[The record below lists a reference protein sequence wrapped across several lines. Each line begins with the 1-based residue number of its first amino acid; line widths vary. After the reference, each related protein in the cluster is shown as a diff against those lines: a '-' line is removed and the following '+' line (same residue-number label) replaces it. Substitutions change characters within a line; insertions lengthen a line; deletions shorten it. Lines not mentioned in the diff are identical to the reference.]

1 LEYTVRQ
8 TGKLEGDDAMKAVVL
23 HARGELPRYEEV
35 PDPVPLDGE
44 ELVTVAA
51 APVNAIDRSRAAG
64 SHYSVRSGPGSDLPA
79 VVGVIGAGR
88 LAAGK
93 RVLFGSR
100 LGTMAEYSV
109 VRQEMTFPIPDDVDD
124 ALAAAVWNPGLSAW
138 LTLRRRAGIQPGETV
153 LVLGATGVTGKLA
166 VQLAKRFGAGRVIAA
181 GRNEQVL
188 DELTGLGAD
197 ATIRLG
203 QSEEDVAKAFT
214 AEAGEGGYDLVVDY
228 LWGRPTEI
236 LLGTIGR
243 HDITTRSLRTRLVHV
258 GSMAG
263 PEITLRA
270 EVLRSAGLEI
280 LGMGTGTMPP
290 LDVITSTLGELLG
303 LVGSG
308 EVRVDVDRVPMSGVQ
323 QVWSRDQRG
332 RRPVLIP

>member
-1 LEYTVRQ
+1 
-8 TGKLEGDDAMKAVVL
+8 MKAAVL
-23 HARGELPRYEEV
+23 HARGELPRYEEA

-44 ELVTVAA
+44 ELVTVSA

-64 SHYSVRSGPGSDLPA
+64 SHYSVRSGGELPA

-88 LAAGK
+88 LADGT

-100 LGTMAEYSV
+100 LGTMAQYSV
-109 VRQEMTFPIPDDVDD
+109 ARREMTFPIPDEVDD
-124 ALAAAVWNPGLSAW
+124 AQAAAVWNPGLSAW
-138 LTLRRRAGIQPGETV
+138 LTFTWRAKVQPGETV

-181 GRNEQVL
+181 GRNERAL
-188 DELTGLGAD
+188 DELAGLGAD
-197 ATIRLG
+197 MTIRLG
-203 QSEEDVAKAFT
+203 ESEAELAKAFT
-214 AEAGEGGYDLVVDY
+214 AGAGESGYDLVIDY

-236 LLGTIGR
+236 LLGSLAR

-258 GSMAG
+258 GAMAG
-263 PEITLRA
+263 SEISLRA

-280 LGMGTGTMPP
+280 LGVGTGTMPP
-290 LDVITSTLGELLG
+290 REVIASTLGELLG
-303 LVGSG
+303 LLGRG
-308 EVRVDVDRVPMSGVQ
+308 ELRIDVERVPLSDVQ

-332 RRPVLIP
+332 TRPVLIP